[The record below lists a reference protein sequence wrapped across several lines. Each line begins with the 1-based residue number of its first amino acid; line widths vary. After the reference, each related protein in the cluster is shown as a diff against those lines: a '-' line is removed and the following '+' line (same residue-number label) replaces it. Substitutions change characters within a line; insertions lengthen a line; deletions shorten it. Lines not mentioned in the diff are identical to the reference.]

1 MDFQTFAKSGR
12 VTECLASEPD
22 LGLYDFP
29 KGVRGFVYP
38 GNVFLEVIDNDA
50 NKGFRIEIGSECIES
65 QDSWFI
71 MWCLYCYALE
81 EELLGE
87 VA

>member
-1 MDFQTFAKSGR
+1 MEFKKFVWAGR
-12 VTECLASEPD
+12 ETQCLASEPD

-38 GNVFLEVIDNDA
+38 GNVFLEVIDNDS
-50 NKGFRIEIGSECIES
+50 NNGFRIEIGSECIES
-65 QDSWFI
+65 QNAWYL
-71 MWCLYCYALE
+71 MWCLYCYAME
-81 EELLGE
+81 EELLEE